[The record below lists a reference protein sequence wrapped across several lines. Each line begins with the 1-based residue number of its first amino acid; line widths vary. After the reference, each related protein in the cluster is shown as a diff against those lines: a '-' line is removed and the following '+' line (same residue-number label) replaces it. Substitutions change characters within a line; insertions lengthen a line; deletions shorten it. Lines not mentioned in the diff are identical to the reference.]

1 MFYQKIPLS
10 KKPRRTRP
18 AQVKKAAQVD
28 FATPAQSHKSNLEPA
43 QVPAQD
49 SHKTY
54 TSYPHKSPH
63 KSPHNVDQ
71 AVFFYKT

>member
-1 MFYQKIPLS
+1 M
-10 KKPRRTRP
+10 RRTSP
-18 AQVKKAAQVD
+18 AQDKKAAQVD
-28 FATPAQSHKSNLEPA
+28 FAAPAQSHKSNLEPA

-71 AVFFYKT
+71 AVFL